1 MNEQTIATCTNHQG
15 YESVMVAGSDTV
27 MSLKECYML
36 QVGFHNSE
44 QSLGNQGQS
53 SLINNYLEGR
63 GVENG

>member
-1 MNEQTIATCTNHQG
+1 
-15 YESVMVAGSDTV
+15 
-27 MSLKECYML
+27 ML